1 MSHKRL
7 SSSPSSS
14 WPGLFTLLLAAL
26 LRVPT
31 TSAHSP
37 LQDRQG
43 NQLQGA
49 EVLPPCALQCV
60 YNAISQHPHFRMC
73 HGQLDCLCGEN
84 PQPYR
89 ELLWSCIDDQ
99 RHCRPEA
106 HKETEAAVV
115 SVCSGVSDVSS
126 SSSSNTT
133 SPTSAAPASPSK
145 TGTSQS
151 TTPLSAK
158 EESKKTSK
166 LSTAAIVGIS
176 VGAVAL
182 LGLIVVACFLL
193 TIMRN
198 RRKSREQI
206 RSIAFEQASPRSPG
220 EGWEAHGMDH
230 SGWASINPVDPN
242 SSAGH
247 YYNSKSQLT
256 PIVTDIPTEKRGVPA
271 INISPV
277 SPVSPSGNS
286 AAAPPTKTKVVA
298 SRKIIE
304 NHHLQSDMPP
314 SFSFTPATPATHWST
329 EEAVSPVSP
338 MFDFNNARLARSSSN
353 SVSSVSPSQ
362 GFLPG
367 QAFTTDSRSVR
378 STSPSV
384 EGSNRHTCSAATMPR
399 IPRENSP
406 EPSTPPPRYAPATP
420 SPSGNTDSGRSSRNL
435 SGAAA
440 AGGGMARTDSI
451 AWRRELEVAAER
463 AMARVVRSE
472 QSIQEEG
479 PGERRRKSSIPGLDR
494 FARRASRDTRGDDDS
509 SLASNGETGSSFWN
523 RKGGR
528 VSTPPRSP
536 GFFNP
541 GRRRDSGA
549 TGSKRSSADVGNVV

>member
-7 SSSPSSS
+7 SSSSSRL
-14 WPGLFTLLLAAL
+14 GLFAL
-26 LRVPT
+26 LSSALLPVPIA
-31 TSAHSP
+31 SAYSP
-37 LQDRQG
+37 LRARQG
-43 NQLQGA
+43 GQLQGA

-60 YNAISQHPHFRMC
+60 DNAISVHPLFRMC
-73 HGQLDCLCGEN
+73 HGRLECLCGEN
-84 PQPYR
+84 PQSYR
-89 ELLWSCIDDQ
+89 QLLWSCIDGQ
-99 RHCRPEA
+99 QCHPEA
-106 HKETEAAVV
+106 HKETEAAVMG
-115 SVCSGVSDVSS
+115 VCGGVLDVPPPPP
-126 SSSSNTT
+126 SNTT
-133 SPTSAAPASPSK
+133 S
-145 TGTSQS
+145 
-151 TTPLSAK
+151 TPLSAK
-158 EESKKTSK
+158 EESKKTPK

-193 TIMRN
+193 TIIRN

-206 RSIAFEQASPRSPG
+206 RSIAFESTSPRSPG
-220 EGWEAHGMDH
+220 GEWEAHGVDH
-230 SGWASINPVDPN
+230 SGWASINP
-242 SSAGH
+242 GH

-256 PIVTDIPTEKRGVPA
+256 PIVTDIPTEKKRGAPA

-277 SPVSPSGNS
+277 SPVSANGNNAA

-304 NHHLQSDMPP
+304 NHHLQIDMPP
-314 SFSFTPATPATHWST
+314 SFNFTPATPATHGSA
-329 EEAVSPVSP
+329 EEPVSPVSP
-338 MFDFNNARLARSSSN
+338 MFDFNSAQIARSSSN
-353 SVSSVSPSQ
+353 SVSSISPSH
-362 GFLPG
+362 GALPG

-384 EGSNRHTCSAATMPR
+384 QGSNRHTCSAATMPR
-399 IPRENSP
+399 ILRESSP
-406 EPSTPPPRYAPATP
+406 EPSTPPPQYAPAT
-420 SPSGNTDSGRSSRNL
+420 SPSGNTDSVRSSRNP
-435 SGAAA
+435 SAAAA

-451 AWRRELEVAAER
+451 AWRRELEMAAER
-463 AMARVVRSE
+463 AMVRVVQSE
-472 QSIQEEG
+472 QSIQEEEG
-479 PGERRRKSSIPGLDR
+479 AGERRRKSSIPGLDR
-494 FARRASRDTRGDDDS
+494 FARRASRDNRGDEDS

-549 TGSKRSSADVGNVV
+549 TGTGSKRSSVDVGNAV